1 MSEINVNILQCAV
14 ISKGSLRIG
23 RIGSGV
29 GVILYNESAKKGAG
43 LHVLAPNSG
52 TLNAKNPVMYA
63 NTAIPHALAE
73 LEKQGAKGDVHIALA
88 GGASL
93 LGTTASSGDV
103 GTEVVMAIK
112 EALKNTNHKIEKEET
127 GGNKIRAMILNADT
141 GEMHIIS

>member
-14 ISKGSLRIG
+14 ISAGSLRIG

-29 GVILYNESAKKGAG
+29 GIILYNESTKKGAG

-63 NTAIPHALAE
+63 NTAIPYALAE
-73 LEKQGAKGDVHIALA
+73 LEKQGVKGDMHVALA

-93 LGTTASSGDV
+93 LGTTTRSGDV
-103 GTEVVMAIK
+103 GKEVVTAIK
-112 EALKNTNHKIEKEET
+112 EALKNINHKIEKEET
-127 GGNKIRAMILNADT
+127 GGNKIRSLLLNADT
-141 GEMHIIS
+141 GEMHVIS

>member
-1 MSEINVNILQCAV
+1 MNEINVNILQCAV

-29 GVILYNESAKKGAG
+29 GVIIYNESAKKGAG

-73 LEKQGAKGDVHIALA
+73 LEKQGVKGNMQVALA

-93 LGTTASSGDV
+93 LGTTSSSGDV
-103 GTEVVMAIK
+103 GKEVVTAIK
-112 EALKNTNHKIEKEET
+112 EALKDVNHKIEKEET
-127 GGNKIRAMILNADT
+127 GGNKIRAMILNAES